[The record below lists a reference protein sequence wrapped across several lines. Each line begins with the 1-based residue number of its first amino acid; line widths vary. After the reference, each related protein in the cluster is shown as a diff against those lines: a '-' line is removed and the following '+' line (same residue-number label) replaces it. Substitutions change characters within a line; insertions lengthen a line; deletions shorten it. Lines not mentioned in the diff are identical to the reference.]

1 MKDFIVKLYLIII
14 PLVIMLKIYFF
25 FYPPSEQS
33 EEDKK
38 FWAIV
43 DYRDSLQQINY
54 REYNT
59 IIPGLDLR
67 SSPDNFKAVIK
78 KHKKSGV
85 LADVKERYIFRNFS
99 DSLRTGFRL
108 TMIP

>member
-14 PLVIMLKIYFF
+14 PLVIMLKIYFY

-59 IIPGLDLR
+59 IIPGLDLNPR
-67 SSPDNFKAVIK
+67 QIILKQ
-78 KHKKSGV
+78 
-85 LADVKERYIFRNFS
+85 
-99 DSLRTGFRL
+99 
-108 TMIP
+108 

>member
-1 MKDFIVKLYLIII
+1 MDGIRTTAVIMVLIII
-14 PLVIMLKIYFF
+14 GMSIFGLLYD
-25 FYPPSEQS
+25 PSVQS

-43 DYRDSLQQINY
+43 DYRDSLSQMNY

-67 SSPDNFKAVIK
+67 SSPDSF
-78 KHKKSGV
+78 
-85 LADVKERYIFRNFS
+85 
-99 DSLRTGFRL
+99 
-108 TMIP
+108 